1 MKLQKIFLS
10 IICVVFL
17 ITFFVS
23 CDPQKRINKDFN
35 YFQKGLDSIQSLSY
49 SEPKLH
55 ENDLITIQV
64 IAGSIRQEDAAIFN
78 LSGSTPNA
86 SITSTSS
93 ITSNASPVLSGAAY
107 QIDLQGNIEMP
118 KIGKIKA
125 AGLTKYE
132 LASNITAKL
141 VEEVK
146 NPLVIIKF
154 AQFKVNVLG
163 EVRKPGTIVFKAD
176 KANILEAIAEC
187 GDLTESGKRDDIVLM
202 RQSDGKYE
210 TFKIDLRNTAFINSP
225 AFQLRQ
231 NDVIYVSANTNKLKA
246 VNINPNFQRDV
257 SIALTI
263 LSTLAL
269 ILNTFVI
276 IKRS

>member
-1 MKLQKIFLS
+1 
-10 IICVVFL
+10 
-17 ITFFVS
+17 
-23 CDPQKRINKDFN
+23 
-35 YFQKGLDSIQSLSY
+35 
-49 SEPKLH
+49 
-55 ENDLITIQV
+55 
-64 IAGSIRQEDAAIFN
+64 
-78 LSGSTPNA
+78 
-86 SITSTSS
+86 
-93 ITSNASPVLSGAAY
+93 
-107 QIDLQGNIEMP
+107 
-118 KIGKIKA
+118 
-125 AGLTKYE
+125 
-132 LASNITAKL
+132 
-141 VEEVK
+141 
-146 NPLVIIKF
+146 
-154 AQFKVNVLG
+154 
-163 EVRKPGTIVFKAD
+163 
-176 KANILEAIAEC
+176 LEAIAEC

>member
-93 ITSNASPVLSGAAY
+93 ITSNASPVLNGAAY

-263 LSTLAL
+263 LSTLAV